1 LGGFVTPVYPLFISS
16 SFLCYLY
23 FFNHKFCRFVFCES
37 LFFFM
42 SILTIRLLWVLFFL
56 ILIMLLMW
64 TWRSFCGS
72 FWLQLCFYHCYI
84 AFFSFNNLY
93 FKISSI
99 IIYVFWKLLVA
110 TRFFIPYIFQYFI
123 TIFWKLSSNATKLIF
138 KCTDINSVFW
148 MTSNLALKMYD
159 HVGFK
164 SFLDLVFVSFR
175 LLIKLIVLYCIVLYC
190 ILPCIVLYFVLCIGL
205 DCIVLYCIVLYCI
218 MHCFVLYYI
227 VFCIVLYCIL

>member
-1 LGGFVTPVYPLFISS
+1 MLSTTILRLLLWFFYYILEQFRQCGIFLLILFPGIMIPFYSFRKMPTSFQLLLCLYFWGVVTPVYPLFISS

-23 FFNHKFCRFVFCES
+23 FFNHKFCRFVFCEF

-72 FWLQLCFYHCYI
+72 FWLQLCLYHCYI

-148 MTSNLALKMYD
+148 MTSNLALKIYD
-159 HVGFK
+159 HVGSK
-164 SFLDLVFVSFR
+164 SLLDLV
-175 LLIKLIVLYCIVLYC
+175 L
-190 ILPCIVLYFVLCIGL
+190 
-205 DCIVLYCIVLYCI
+205 
-218 MHCFVLYYI
+218 
-227 VFCIVLYCIL
+227 